1 MKKITSFVIAMI
13 LGLMAVSFWGGEV
26 YAEGENGASGG
37 ASTSSSAGGKCEST
51 FLGLRPWYMGVVET
65 DDKGNCVV
73 RMQGDSGNGGDIAKF
88 VWKIALNIIAD
99 VSLMVGYVSA
109 GFIVYGGY
117 KYIMSGGEAK
127 NVMLAKTTIT
137 NAVIGL
143 IIAILSTVIVNT
155 IIVVLNSAVK

>member
-1 MKKITSFVIAMI
+1 
-13 LGLMAVSFWGGEV
+13 
-26 YAEGENGASGG
+26 
-37 ASTSSSAGGKCEST
+37 
-51 FLGLRPWYMGVVET
+51 
-65 DDKGNCVV
+65 
-73 RMQGDSGNGGDIAKF
+73 
-88 VWKIALNIIAD
+88 
-99 VSLMVGYVSA
+99 MVGYVSA

-127 NVMLAKTTIT
+127 NVALAKTTIT